1 MNNRRPLRFLSMG
14 LLSLVLLSL
23 LTLRLTSVAQA
34 APQACL
40 DIANITVCADQQT
53 DFSGG
58 LGLRGNVKI
67 GPKGGPM
74 VVLVTDNPATFNG
87 LTVDDSVRL
96 ATYFHLNAPDPN
108 TGATDFLIGQVKFIN
123 DPTGLDMMGV
133 AYVDDPTSSNPSDI
147 VVGRL
152 FVDRVNRRIF
162 LPAAGAVPVF
172 NQKGIPRNAAYRL
185 AFMSQAGALTFYK
198 DGGSVQELGL
208 VDAEFDLNTKKF
220 KSTLPV
226 DLKLGDAAEN
236 PNLRVTM
243 RFQWTETRQFTGTVD
258 GFKLRLAG
266 LLMEATGMVVKAA
279 TGSST
284 AEFEAATVKVLKAD
298 NPDVPGLDPTD
309 ASLIFAFTKL
319 KYKNGDWSIGGVE
332 VPVKD
337 WEFGAAFK
345 MISQTLGVIKEQ
357 GVQAIQ
363 IRSTMQFGAGNGASK
378 LPIVLKIGR
387 AQVNGQFKPVFQAGL
402 QNISPKLGI
411 MTFNLQGV
419 TFVGDGAQN
428 FYGIQAT
435 TAALQWP
442 PFLGGQ
448 TAAGVQGFKLGI
460 DKDRKLKFQL
470 GAGTVGLP
478 PLENKVFRAVLQAT
492 VGVQEEVVVLTGTGT
507 FTLRLP
513 GNTNSAGFHGSAIL
527 RYSKDVAA
535 PPPAAVVASSAGA
548 CVNALGEAVSCP
560 GVAKL
565 AQAPAATPPKPFEMV
580 LNGFNVKIAG
590 FGLNVT
596 AARGLDDGGFAADSV
611 GVSLPVGLNTQGN
624 SSGITINGL
633 VVKGDGTVSVQGG
646 GFELPSLSVGGV
658 QLVGMRG
665 SFAKLRTGDYEFTAG
680 GKFPLPGIEPGT
692 NSPGISAQIAI
703 RANAAGAF
711 TGMGVQV
718 AFTAVPGT
726 GIPIGSTGMELT
738 GIGGLFDLNNSTVQ
752 IGVTLKASSL
762 ARIPAPLSLPLA
774 TVNTGVTLQF
784 NPFLMTAN
792 ADVSLLV
799 FKVAQASVKIGHQQ
813 GFNNGN
819 GMFVSG
825 QINGVIV
832 HGSMSLRVGKIA
844 VAGQQKTRVVFT
856 GGLTL
861 GIEKGQFGVGKPP
874 FDIFVAGVQFA
885 GGKFRDKRVSPNR
898 DVGGVLGTLII
909 GPLRPSVFLNFGAGS
924 GFGTNGF
931 IDLANAD
938 KFQLIDSQQLRAAAA
953 RGAPGLASR
962 RLNAEEAA
970 GLGLSQAW
978 EQAGPSDGMLQDSIS
993 VVVTQTTTLV
1003 AGINYTTGSPTLRL
1017 TLPDNSQLNESVNTA
1032 TRIFRRTTDA
1042 ETGTDAAFVIGDAT
1056 PGTYTLIID
1065 NAPAEYQQYS
1075 YELNN
1080 AGAANFT
1087 SVTCGGATIV
1097 GVAVECDGA
1106 AAGGTVSMAWNTTD
1120 ADSPD
1125 ARVSAGYVPV
1135 PAQGETVDLST
1146 FTPLAEGLAIGAG
1159 TQQWTLDQVPSGQ
1172 YQAAVMIE
1180 DGANPPVVVTHA
1192 TVIAVEDHKA
1202 PAPPTGLTAVSQAG
1216 EMLVKWNQNTELDL
1230 AGYEIGFGLFDD
1242 PAQFVYTRT
1251 LGAKEV
1257 ITGTNNIVDAKLWGL
1272 DDNVEI
1278 YYGLRAY
1285 DLSSNYS
1292 AWTSL
1297 AKAKPW
1303 ALSPNTWS
1311 PEPNGVGSVAIEIAF
1326 LAPLQTATLAGAL
1339 TVKDENGNTV
1349 PGAAYQLVLLDEQKV
1364 VGLGFR
1370 PNHML
1375 VGKFTATLKGGANGI
1390 KAEDGRT
1397 LNGDYSWSFTLA
1409 PQTVFM
1415 PLAVQP

>member
-1 MNNRRPLRFLSMG
+1 MYNRRLFRLLSIG
-14 LLSLVLLSL
+14 LLSLMLMAL
-23 LTLRLTSVAQA
+23 LTVRLSSVAQA

-40 DIANITVCADQQT
+40 DIANITVCADEQA
-53 DFSGG
+53 SGTG
-58 LGLRGNVKI
+58 VVRLRGNLKI

-74 VVLVTDNPATFNG
+74 VVLVTDNPPTFNG
-87 LTVDDSVRL
+87 QAVDDNSRI
-96 ATYFHLNAPDPN
+96 ASYFHLDAPDPN
-108 TGATDFLIGQVKFIN
+108 TGTTDFVIGQVRFIN

-133 AYVDDPTSSNPSDI
+133 AYVDDPTSSDPNNI

-162 LPAAGAVPVF
+162 LPAAGAVPIF

-208 VDAEFDLNTKKF
+208 VDGEFDLNNKVF
-220 KSTLPV
+220 KATLPV

-243 RFQWTETRQFTGTVD
+243 RFQWTQTRQFSGTVD

-266 LLMEATGMVVKAA
+266 LLMEATGLVVKPAS
-279 TGSST
+279 GSNT
-284 AEFEAATVKVLKAD
+284 AEFEAATVKVLKVD

-332 VPVKD
+332 APVKD

-345 MISQTLGVIKEQ
+345 MVNQTLGVIKEQ

-363 IRSTMQFGAGNGASK
+363 IKSTMQFGSGSGASK

-387 AQVNGQFKPVFQAGL
+387 AQVGGQFKPVFQAGL
-402 QNISPKLGI
+402 QNISPKLGV
-411 MTFNLQGV
+411 MTFNLQGA
-419 TFVGDGAQN
+419 TFVGDAAQN

-435 TAALQWP
+435 TAAFQWP

-460 DKDRKLKFQL
+460 DKDKKLKFQL
-470 GAGTVGLP
+470 GGGTVGLP
-478 PLENKVFRAVLQAT
+478 PMENKVFRAVLQAT
-492 VGVQEEVVVLTGTGT
+492 VGVQNEVVVLTGTGT
-507 FTLRLP
+507 FTFKLP
-513 GNTNSAGFHGSAIL
+513 GNANNAGFQGSAIL
-527 RYSKDVAA
+527 RYSKDVAPA
-535 PPPAAVVASSAGA
+535 PATTMVASSAGA
-548 CVNALGEAVSCP
+548 CVNAMGEAVTCP
-560 GVAKL
+560 GAAKV

-596 AARGLDDGGFAADSV
+596 APRGLEDGGFSADSV
-611 GVSLPVGLNTQGN
+611 GMSLPVGLNSQGN

-665 SFAKLRTGDYEFTAG
+665 SFTKTRVGTYEFTAG

-692 NSPGISAQIAI
+692 NSPGISAQITI
-703 RANAAGAF
+703 RATAAGDF
-711 TGMGVQV
+711 NGMGVQV
-718 AFTAVPGT
+718 TFTAVPGA
-726 GIPIGSTGMELT
+726 GIPIGNTGMELT
-738 GIGGLFDLNNSTVQ
+738 GIGGLFDLNNNTVQ

-792 ADVSLLV
+792 ADVTLLV
-799 FKVAQASVKIGHQQ
+799 FKVAQASIKIGHQQ
-813 GFNNGN
+813 GFNSGN

-825 QINGVIV
+825 QLNGVIV
-832 HGSMSLRVGKIA
+832 HGSMSLRVGKIT
-844 VAGQQKTRVVFT
+844 VSGQQKTRVVFT
-856 GGLTL
+856 ASFTL
-861 GIEKGQFGVGKPP
+861 GIEKGQFGIGKPP
-874 FDIFVAGVQFA
+874 FDIFLAGVQFA
-885 GGKFRDKRVSPNR
+885 GGKFRDKRVNPNR
-898 DVGGVLGTLII
+898 DVGGVLGTLVI
-909 GPLRPSVFLNFGAGS
+909 GPLRPSVFVNFGAGS

-938 KFQLIDSQQLRAAAA
+938 KFQLIDSQQVRDGAA

-962 RLNAEEAA
+962 RLSAEEAA
-970 GLGLSQAW
+970 GLGLRKPE
-978 EQAGPSDGMLQDSIS
+978 EQTGGEAEILQDSIS
-993 VVVTQTTTLV
+993 IVVTQTTTLV
-1003 AGINYTTGSPTLRL
+1003 AGINYTAGSPTLRL
-1017 TLPDNSQLNESVNTA
+1017 TLPDSSQVNESVNTA

-1065 NAPAEYQQYS
+1065 NAPAGYQHYS

-1087 SVTCGGATIV
+1087 SVNCGGATIA
-1097 GVAVECDGA
+1097 GVAVECNGA
-1106 AAGGTVSMAWNTTD
+1106 PTGGTISMSWNAAD

-1135 PAQGETVDLST
+1135 PGQGESIDLAA

-1159 TQQWTLDQVPSGQ
+1159 TQQWTLDQVPTGQ
-1172 YQAAVMIE
+1172 YRAAVMIE
-1180 DGANPPVVVTHA
+1180 DGANPPVLVA
-1192 TVIAVEDHKA
+1192 DAKVIEVEDHKA
-1202 PAPPTGLTAVSQAG
+1202 PAVPTGLTAVPQAG
-1216 EMLVKWNQNTELDL
+1216 EMLVKWNQNSELDL

-1272 DDNVEI
+1272 DDDVEI

-1285 DLSSNYS
+1285 DMSGNYS
-1292 AWTSL
+1292 AWTAL

-1311 PEPNGVGSVAIEIAF
+1311 PEPNGVGAVAIEIAF
-1326 LAPLQTATLAGAL
+1326 LTPLQASSLAGAL
-1339 TVKDENGNTV
+1339 TVKDADGHTV
-1349 PGAAYQLVLLDEQKV
+1349 SGATYQLALLDEQTV

-1370 PNHML
+1370 PDHLL
-1375 VGKFTATLKGGANGI
+1375 VGKFTATLKGGPAGI

-1397 LNGDYSWSFTLA
+1397 LNADYLWSFTLA

-1415 PLAVQP
+1415 PLAMQP

>member
-1 MNNRRPLRFLSMG
+1 MNTRRLYQFLSMG
-14 LLSLVLLSL
+14 LLSLVLLAL
-23 LTLRLTSVAQA
+23 VTLKLSSVALA

-40 DIANITVCADQQT
+40 DIANITVCADQQDT
-53 DFSGG
+53 ITGG
-58 LGLRGNVKI
+58 LRLRGNLKI

-87 LTVDDSVRL
+87 SPVSE
-96 ATYFHLNAPDPN
+96 ATRQASYFHFDVPDPN
-108 TGATDFLIGQVKFIN
+108 TGATDFLVGQVKFIN

-133 AYVDDPTSSNPSDI
+133 AYVDDPTSSDPNAI

-162 LPAAGAVPVF
+162 LPAAGAVPIF
-172 NQKGIPRNAAYRL
+172 NQKGIKRNAAYRL

-198 DGGSVQELGL
+198 DGGSVEELTL
-208 VDAEFDLNTKKF
+208 VDAEFDLNNKTF
-220 KSTLPV
+220 KATLPV
-226 DLKLGDAAEN
+226 DLKLGDAVEN

-243 RFQWTETRQFTGTVD
+243 RFQWTQTRQFSGTVD

-266 LLMEATGMVVKAA
+266 LLMEAAGMVVKPA

-284 AEFEAATVKVLKAD
+284 AEFEAATVKVLKVD

-345 MISQTLGVIKEQ
+345 MVSQTLGVIKEQ

-363 IRSTMQFGAGNGASK
+363 IKSTMQFGAGSAASK

-460 DKDRKLKFQL
+460 DKDKKLKFQL

-492 VGVQEEVVVLTGTGT
+492 VSVQQEVVVLTGTGT

-513 GNTNSAGFHGSAIL
+513 GNANNAGFQGSAIL
-527 RYSKDVAA
+527 RYSKDVT
-535 PPPAAVVASSAGA
+535 PPAATALASSGGMA
-548 CVNALGEAVSCP
+548 CVNALGEAVACP
-560 GVAKL
+560 SIAKL
-565 AQAPAATPPKPFEMV
+565 AQAPAATPPKPFEMQ

-596 AARGLDDGGFAADSV
+596 APKGLDDGGFSADSV
-611 GVSLPVGLNTQGN
+611 GVTLPVGLNSQGTG
-624 SSGITINGL
+624 SGIVVHGL
-633 VVKGDGTVSVQGG
+633 VVKGDGTVTVQGG

-658 QLVGMRG
+658 QLVGMKG
-665 SFAKLRTGDYEFTAG
+665 SFVKKANGDYEFSAG
-680 GKFPLPGIEPGT
+680 GKMPLPGIEPGT

-703 RANAAGAF
+703 RTNASGSF
-711 TGMGVQV
+711 SGMGVQV
-718 AFTAVPGT
+718 TFTAVPGT
-726 GIPIGSTGMELT
+726 GIPIGNTGMELT
-738 GIGGLFDLNNSTVQ
+738 GIGGSFDLNNGTVQ
-752 IGVTLKASSL
+752 IGVTMKASSL

-774 TVNTGVTLQF
+774 TVNTGITLQF
-784 NPFLMTAN
+784 NPFLLTAN

-799 FKVAQASVKIGHQQ
+799 FKVAQAGIKIGHQQ

-825 QINGVIV
+825 QLNGVLV
-832 HGSMSLRVGKIA
+832 HGSMVLRVGKVA
-844 VAGQQKTRVVFT
+844 VSGQQKTRVVFT
-856 GGLTL
+856 ASYTL
-861 GIEKGQFGVGKPP
+861 GIEKGQFGIGRPP
-874 FDIFVAGVQFA
+874 FDMFVAGVQFA

-898 DVGGVLGTLII
+898 DVGGVLGTLVI
-909 GPLRPSVFLNFGAGS
+909 GPLRPSVFLNFGASS
-924 GFGTNGF
+924 GFGANGF

-953 RGAPGLASR
+953 RGAPGLTSR
-962 RLNAEEAA
+962 MLKPEEATS
-970 GLGLSQAW
+970 LGLSLSPAQASG
-978 EQAGPSDGMLQDSIS
+978 ADPTLQDSVSI
-993 VVVTQTTTLV
+993 VVTQTTTLV
-1003 AGINYTTGSPTLRL
+1003 AGINYSSGSPTLRL
-1017 TLPDNSQLNESVNTA
+1017 AMPDQSELTESVNTA
-1032 TRIFRRTTDA
+1032 TRIFRRSTDA
-1042 ETGTDAAFVIGDAT
+1042 ETGTDAAFVVGDAT

-1065 NAPAEYQQYS
+1065 NAPASYESYS
-1075 YELNN
+1075 YQLNN
-1080 AGAANFT
+1080 AATASIT
-1087 SVTCGGATIV
+1087 SATCGGAAIP
-1097 GVAVECDGA
+1097 GVTVKCNNV
-1106 AAGGTVSMAWNTTD
+1106 AAGGTVTMAWNALD

-1125 ARVSAGYVPV
+1125 ARVSVGYAPV
-1135 PAQGETVDLST
+1135 PDVGAAIDLAT
-1146 FTPLAEGLAIGAG
+1146 FTPLAEGLPLGPG
-1159 TQQWTLDQVPSGQ
+1159 SQQWTLDQVPTGQ
-1172 YQAAVMIE
+1172 YQVAVMVE
-1180 DGANPPVVVTHA
+1180 DGANPPILSAHSLVIDVT
-1192 TVIAVEDHKA
+1192 DHKA
-1202 PAPPTGLTAVSQAG
+1202 PAPPTGLTAIPQAG
-1216 EMLVKWNQNTELDL
+1216 EMLVKWNQSPELDL

-1251 LGAKEV
+1251 MGAKDI
-1257 ITGTNNIVDAKLWGL
+1257 ITGTNNIVDAKIWGL

-1285 DLSSNYS
+1285 DLSANYS
-1292 AWTSL
+1292 DWTPLS
-1297 AKAKPW
+1297 KATPW
-1303 ALSPNTWS
+1303 ALSPNTWT
-1311 PEPNGVGSVAIEIAF
+1311 PEPNGIGAVAVEIAF
-1326 LAPLQTATLAGAL
+1326 AVPMQAATLANAL
-1339 TVKDENGNTV
+1339 TVKDAAGQTV
-1349 PGAAYQLVLLDEQKV
+1349 PGSTYLLVLLDGQTV
-1364 VGLGFR
+1364 IGAGFR
-1370 PNHML
+1370 PDHPL
-1375 VGKFTATLKGGANGI
+1375 AGKYTAILKGGAAGV

-1397 LNGDYSWSFTLA
+1397 LNTDYPWSFTLA
-1409 PQTVFM
+1409 PQTVFL
-1415 PLAVQP
+1415 PLTVQP